1 MKSRLNVSLFI
12 NGCLKNVH
20 VLLEEL
26 DVFFVKAK
34 RCLNKGELFCIYE
47 GWGEKGTRRIMTI
60 FLRFVKLS
68 LLIY

>member
-1 MKSRLNVSLFI
+1 MPKECNDGILVNTSL
-12 NGCLKNVH
+12 VH

-47 GWGEKGTRRIMTI
+47 GWGEKGTMRIMTN